1 MAIKYLAKVEKKY
14 TNDYS
19 RNYTKNVRERLQVA
33 RRLFEKFDR
42 DRSGY
47 LSENEIPELLKE
59 TYNLLGMTYN
69 PTQEDI
75 DSWMAMTDLD
85 GDGKVNL

>member
-14 TNDYS
+14 TNDYR

>member
-1 MAIKYLAKVEKKY
+1 M
-14 TNDYS
+14 
-19 RNYTKNVRERLQVA
+19 
-33 RRLFEKFDR
+33 FEKFDR

-59 TYNLLGMTYN
+59 TYSLLGMTYN

-85 GDGKVNL
+85 GDGKVNLEDYERLIIASL